1 MFQVF
6 ENASTIMK
14 LRLAILS
21 IATTIV
27 IALYCQAGQKISDQ
41 VQLVKLDMNSYFF
54 YYFQMEGIFDT
65 LTQCSWYNWDAK
77 NKQILLI
84 FMANSLKRRSLT
96 FAGIAIDYK
105 QGVSVSIANK
115 FPRTNLNIV
124 AGDAH

>member
-27 IALYCQAGQKISDQ
+27 IALYCQAGQKISD
-41 VQLVKLDMNSYFF
+41 
-54 YYFQMEGIFDT
+54 QMEGIFDT

-105 QGVSVSIANK
+105 QGVSVM
-115 FPRTNLNIV
+115 RTSFSYGVVVYNLGIHSDNSN
-124 AGDAH
+124 